1 MMVKR
6 IGVLTGGGDCPGLNA
21 VLRAVVKTAMGKY
34 NYEVIGFQ
42 DGYRGLVMNDFVRF
56 KSGDVSGILDKGG
69 TIIGTSNRDNPFN
82 FRVER
87 DGKFEYK
94 DMSERVVDNLS
105 MHKIDCMVMIGGD
118 GTLTSAR
125 DFSRMGVKVIGVP
138 KTIDNDL
145 SATDTTFG
153 FMTAVDTAT
162 DALDKLHSTAESHH
176 RVMILEVMGR
186 YAGWIALESG
196 IAGGAD
202 VIVIPEIPYDIHKI
216 AKKISDRK
224 IAGKNF
230 SIIVAAEGAKPLDGE
245 VVVSRVLADSPDPI
259 RLGGIGNKIADDLEK
274 LTNVESR
281 VTVLGHLQR
290 GGRPNPFDR
299 VLSTRY
305 GVAAV
310 ELINEGKFGM
320 MVGLQGNEIV
330 PVSLEDAVGK
340 LKTVQPD
347 GELIRIAKSVGVVF
361 GD

>member
-1 MMVKR
+1 MVKR

-21 VLRAVVKTAMGKY
+21 VLRAVVKTAMVKY
-34 NYEVIGFQ
+34 GYEVIGFK
-42 DGYRGLVMNDFVRF
+42 DGYRGLVMNEYI
-56 KSGDVSGILDKGG
+56 KLSAGDVSGILDKGG
-69 TIIGTSNRDNPFN
+69 TILGTSNRDNPFK
-82 FRVER
+82 FKVEE
-87 DGKFEYK
+87 DGKTEYR
-94 DMSERVVDNLS
+94 DMSGKVMEIVEG
-105 MHKIDCMVMIGGD
+105 HGIDCMVLIGGD

-125 DFSRMGVKVIGVP
+125 DFSRKGMKVIGVP

-162 DALDKLHSTAESHH
+162 EAIDKLHSTAESHH

-202 VIVIPEIPYDIHKI
+202 VIIMPEIPYSMDRI
-216 AKKISDRK
+216 AAKVLERK
-224 IAGKNF
+224 DAGKSF
-230 SIIVAAEGAKPLDGE
+230 SIVVVAEGAKSRDGE
-245 VVVSRVLADSPDPI
+245 MVVSKVLKDSPDPI
-259 RLGGIGNKIADDLEK
+259 RLGGIGNRIADEIEK
-274 LTNVESR
+274 LTGIETR

-299 VLSTRY
+299 ILSTRY
-305 GVAAV
+305 GVAAA

-320 MVGLQGNEIV
+320 MVSVQGNGMTA
-330 PVSLEDAVGK
+330 VSLEDAVGK
-340 LKTVQPD
+340 LKTVEPE
-347 GELIRIAKSVGVVF
+347 GELVRIAKSVGVGF